1 MRLRLLA
8 SAVFAA
14 VSLSACAAASQ
25 EPTRDGAPQAACSAV
40 ERPPV
45 QAGEH
50 LIGDQAPPVPYSSSP
65 PTSGWHAS
73 GAFSITV
80 HRPGNPLPEPKQ
92 VSVLEAGGVV
102 VAYRQLP
109 DADRTALERHIRAA
123 HAGRVAVTPYD
134 QLQPGQMAFTAWGTL
149 QRCDGLDLAALDAFV
164 DAYADKEPD
173 VPGTR

>member
-1 MRLRLLA
+1 M
-8 SAVFAA
+8 
-14 VSLSACAAASQ
+14 
-25 EPTRDGAPQAACSAV
+25 E
-40 ERPPV
+40 
-45 QAGEH
+45 AGKY

-65 PTSGWHAS
+65 PSSGWRAS

-80 HRPGNPLPEPKQ
+80 HCPATRLLEPKQ

-102 VAYRQLP
+102 ASRELP
-109 DADRTALERHIRAA
+109 DGDRTALERHIRAA
-123 HAGRVAVTPYD
+123 HAGRVAVTAYD
-134 QLQPGQMAFTAWGTL
+134 ELQPGQMAFTAWGTL